1 MTAETPFTIA
11 ISDSELELLQRKLEL
26 TGLPDELEDAGWDYG
41 VPLADVRRLVDHWK
55 GSYDWRKAEAEL
67 NAELPQFTRDIEVDE
82 HGTLNVH
89 YVHKKSD
96 ASGAIPLLFVHGC
109 KCRALEEICNK
120 LTLVTGPGSFIEVRK
135 ILPMLTAPPEDT
147 QAFHVVAVG
156 LPGYGFSEAPHK
168 KGFGPIQMAEVGH
181 KLMLALGYDQY
192 VAQGGDWGSI
202 ITRIIAA
209 KYGPTHVK
217 AWHTNMIIPGPPH
230 PIRDP
235 LRFLR
240 FMVTPLSNAERRGM
254 ARGLEFRKIGMGYLM
269 EQATKPQ
276 TIGYSLA
283 DSPVGLLSWI
293 YEKLVA
299 WTDNYPWTDDEVL
312 TWVSIYWFSRAGPT
326 SAGRL
331 YYENRVSTKE
341 LEKYNVRVHT
351 GFSYFPQE
359 LFRAPKALTRNL
371 GKVVQDTEH
380 EKGGHF
386 AAWEVPELL
395 VGDLRKM
402 FGKGGPAHGVVQAK
416 M

>member
-11 ISDSELELLQRKLEL
+11 IPDSELELLQRKLEL
-26 TGLPDELEDAGWDYG
+26 TRLPDELEDAGWDYG

-55 GSYDWRKAEAEL
+55 SNYDWRKAEAEL
-67 NAELPQFTRDIEVDE
+67 NAELPQFTRDIEVDG
-82 HGTLNVH
+82 HDTLNVH

-109 KCRALEEICNK
+109 KW
-120 LTLVTGPGSFIEVRK
+120 PGSFIEVRK
-135 ILPMLTAPPEDT
+135 ILPMLTSPPEDT

-168 KGFGPIQMAEVGH
+168 KGFGPAQMAEVGH
-181 KLMLALGYDQY
+181 KLMLSLGYDQY
-192 VAQGGDWGSI
+192 VTQGGDWGAL

-209 KYGPTHVK
+209 RYGPTHAK
-217 AWHTNMIIPGPPH
+217 AWHTNVVFLRPPH
-230 PIRDP
+230 PIWNF
-235 LRFLR
+235 LRFLQY
-240 FMVTPLSNAERRGM
+240 MVTPLSQAERRGM
-254 ARGLEFRKIGMGYLM
+254 ARSLEFQETGRGYYM
-269 EQATKPQ
+269 EQSTKPQ

-283 DSPVGLLSWI
+283 DSPAGLLAWV
-293 YEKLVA
+293 YEKLVT
-299 WTDNYPWTDDEVL
+299 WTDSYPWTDDEVL

-331 YYENRVSTKE
+331 YYENRVSMEE
-341 LEKYNVRVHT
+341 LVKYNVRVHT
-351 GFSYFPQE
+351 GFSYFPKE
-359 LFRAPKALTRNL
+359 LIRAPKAWSRDA
-371 GKVVQDTEH
+371 GKIVQEVEH

-402 FGKGGPAHGVVQAK
+402 FGKGGPAHGVVEAK
-416 M
+416 I